1 MRTESNTATPAP
13 PEPPLPSAATSPA
26 TSSLNPISNNDASH
40 PGRQSQPK
48 SLARDIVETLVL
60 IVVVVTISQTVLA
73 NYVIQQD
80 SAVPNFYP
88 NQRVFVDK
96 VVYRFLG
103 LNRGDVVVVHPQ
115 QGGEDLFKRVIG
127 LPGET
132 VDIRENHVY
141 INNQAIN
148 EPYLAPGA
156 NSQSGIS
163 PGVLPRTLGS
173 DEYFLMG
180 DNRSYSADSRAF
192 GPFSREKLVGRV
204 WLRYW
209 PLNTFTLVQ
218 GKSY

>member
-1 MRTESNTATPAP
+1 MRTESNAASS
-13 PEPPLPSAATSPA
+13 EPQPLPPPPTTPTETVST
-26 TSSLNPISNNDASH
+26 TK
-40 PGRQSQPK
+40 PK
-48 SLARDIVETLVL
+48 SLVRDIVETLVL

-96 VVYRFLG
+96 VAYRFLG
-103 LNRGDVVVVHPQ
+103 LHRGDVVVVHPQ

-127 LPGET
+127 LPNESI
-132 VDIRENHVY
+132 DIRENQVY
-141 INNQAIN
+141 INNQPIH
-148 EPYLAPGA
+148 ETYLASDA
-156 NSQSGIS
+156 SSQSGIS
-163 PGVLPRTLGS
+163 LGILPRTLGPN
-173 DEYFLMG
+173 EFFLMG

-192 GPFSREKLVGRV
+192 GPFSRDKLVGRV

-218 GKSY
+218 SATY